1 MNQNTTYSMIIAA
14 GGTGGHIFPALAIAK
29 HFKANGHRVIIVGTG
44 NNLERK
50 IFGQNDIEV
59 KYFKARKIKRRGLMT
74 FFDPMNYQNIYSTF
88 FKPDAE
94 LVKFLKDFEPD
105 LVLGMGGYPSF
116 SICSAFNRS
125 DKTVVV
131 IHEQNSKA
139 GLANRYLTLSVA
151 YAVIEGLPGGIG
163 RIIKFFVDDC
173 IFLGNPVRQEIIDTR
188 TLPREFPDNSK
199 KPRIL
204 IVGGS
209 QGAHSINNTVPKA
222 MQVLSEKFDLE
233 IRHDTGKADY
243 EEVKKIYEELNI
255 NATVSEF
262 INDISEAY
270 GWADL
275 VIARAG
281 ALTVSEL
288 SAVGLPSILIPY
300 PQATDNHQFYN
311 AKFLVDKKAAEMIL
325 DQDLDPDKLAVT
337 VESFLLEKDKL
348 KNASIAAHD
357 EIFALATEKISDYCI
372 NIMKKRTYGS
382 SQ

>member
-1 MNQNTTYSMIIAA
+1 MIIAA

-209 QGAHSINNTVPKA
+209 QGAHSINNAVPKA
-222 MQVLSEKFDLE
+222 MHLLSEKIDLE

-357 EIFALATEKISDYCI
+357 ETFALATEKISDYCI

>member
-209 QGAHSINNTVPKA
+209 QGAHSINNAVPKA
-222 MQVLSEKFDLE
+222 MHLLSEKIDLE

-270 GWADL
+270 GWSDL

-300 PQATDNHQFYN
+300 PHATDNHQFYN

-357 EIFALATEKISDYCI
+357 ETFALATEKISDYCI

>member
-1 MNQNTTYSMIIAA
+1 MIIAA

-29 HFKANGHRVIIVGTG
+29 HFKANGHRVIIAGTG
-44 NNLERK
+44 NDLERK

-59 KYFKARKIKRRGLMT
+59 KYFKARKIERRGLMT

-209 QGAHSINNTVPKA
+209 QGAHSINNAVPKA
-222 MQVLSEKFDLE
+222 MHLLSEKIDLE

-357 EIFALATEKISDYCI
+357 ETFALATEKISDYCI

>member
-14 GGTGGHIFPALAIAK
+14 GGTGGHIFPALTIAK

-209 QGAHSINNTVPKA
+209 QGAHSINNAVPKA
-222 MQVLSEKFDLE
+222 MHLLSEKIDLE

-357 EIFALATEKISDYCI
+357 ETFALATEKISDYCI

>member
-188 TLPREFPDNSK
+188 TLSREFPYNSK

-209 QGAHSINNTVPKA
+209 QGAHSINNAVPKA
-222 MQVLSEKFDLE
+222 MHLLSEKIDLE

-357 EIFALATEKISDYCI
+357 ETFALATEKISDYCI

>member
-1 MNQNTTYSMIIAA
+1 MIIAA

-188 TLPREFPDNSK
+188 TLPREFPDNSR

-209 QGAHSINNTVPKA
+209 QGAHSINNAVPKA
-222 MQVLSEKFDLE
+222 MHLLSEKIDLE

-357 EIFALATEKISDYCI
+357 ETFALATEKISDYCI

>member
-209 QGAHSINNTVPKA
+209 QGAHSINNAVPKA
-222 MQVLSEKFDLE
+222 MHLLSEKIDLE

>member
-209 QGAHSINNTVPKA
+209 QGAHSINNAVPKA
-222 MQVLSEKFDLE
+222 MHLLSEKIDLE

-357 EIFALATEKISDYCI
+357 ETFALATEKISDYCI

>member
-59 KYFKARKIKRRGLMT
+59 KYFKARKIERRGLMT

-222 MQVLSEKFDLE
+222 MHLLSEKIDLE

-357 EIFALATEKISDYCI
+357 ETFALATEKISDYCI

>member
-209 QGAHSINNTVPKA
+209 QGAHSINNAVPKA
-222 MQVLSEKFDLE
+222 MHLLSEKIDLE

-357 EIFALATEKISDYCI
+357 ETFALATEKISDYCM

>member
-1 MNQNTTYSMIIAA
+1 MNQKKTYSMIIAA
-14 GGTGGHIFPALAIAK
+14 GGTGGHIFPALAIGK
-29 HFKANGHRVIIVGTG
+29 YFKANGHRVIIAGTG
-44 NNLERK
+44 TDLERT

-116 SICSAFNRS
+116 SICSAFDRS

-151 YAVIEGLPGGIG
+151 YAVIEGLPGGISK
-163 RIIKFFVDDC
+163 ITKFFVDDC
-173 IFLGNPVRQEIIDTR
+173 IFLGNPVRQEILDAR
-188 TLPREFPDNSK
+188 KLPREFPDNSIQ
-199 KPRIL
+199 PRIL

-209 QGAHSINNTVPKA
+209 QGAHSINNIVPKA
-222 MQVLSEKFDLE
+222 MHLLSEKIDLE
-233 IRHDTGKADY
+233 IRHDSGKADY
-243 EEVKKIYEELNI
+243 KEVKKIYEELNI

-348 KNASIAAHD
+348 KNASTAAYD

-372 NIMKKRTYGS
+372 NIMEKRTYSS

>member
-209 QGAHSINNTVPKA
+209 QGAHSINNAVPKA
-222 MQVLSEKFDLE
+222 MHLLSEKIDLE

-348 KNASIAAHD
+348 KNASIAAYD
-357 EIFALATEKISDYCI
+357 ETFVLATEKISDYCI

>member
-209 QGAHSINNTVPKA
+209 QGAHSINNAVPKA
-222 MQVLSEKFDLE
+222 MHLLSEKIDLE

-255 NATVSEF
+255 NATVSKF

-357 EIFALATEKISDYCI
+357 ETFALATEKISDYCI

>member
-1 MNQNTTYSMIIAA
+1 MNQKKTYSIIIAA
-14 GGTGGHIFPALAIAK
+14 GGTGGHIFPALAIGK
-29 HFKANGHRVIIVGTG
+29 YFKANGHRVIIVGTG

-209 QGAHSINNTVPKA
+209 QGAHSINNAVPKA
-222 MQVLSEKFDLE
+222 MHLLSEKIDLE

-357 EIFALATEKISDYCI
+357 ETFALATEKISDYCI

>member
-209 QGAHSINNTVPKA
+209 QGAHSINNAVPKA
-222 MQVLSEKFDLE
+222 MHLLSEKIDLE

-325 DQDLDPDKLAVT
+325 DQDLDPDKLARSEERRVGK
-337 VESFLLEKDKL
+337 ECRSRW
-348 KNASIAAHD
+348 SPYH
-357 EIFALATEKISDYCI
+357 
-372 NIMKKRTYGS
+372 
-382 SQ
+382 

>member
-1 MNQNTTYSMIIAA
+1 MNQKKTYSIIIAA
-14 GGTGGHIFPALAIAK
+14 GGTGGHIFPALAIGK
-29 HFKANGHRVIIVGTG
+29 YFKANGHRVIIAGTG
-44 NNLERK
+44 NDLERK

-209 QGAHSINNTVPKA
+209 QGAHSINNAVPKA
-222 MQVLSEKFDLE
+222 MHLLSEKIDLE

-357 EIFALATEKISDYCI
+357 ETFALATEKISDYCI

>member
-116 SICSAFNRS
+116 SICSAFNRA

-209 QGAHSINNTVPKA
+209 QGAHSINNAVPKA
-222 MQVLSEKFDLE
+222 MHLLSEKIDLE

-357 EIFALATEKISDYCI
+357 ETFALATEKISDYCI

>member
-1 MNQNTTYSMIIAA
+1 MNRKTTYSMIIAA

-50 IFGQNDIEV
+50 IFDQNDIEV

-209 QGAHSINNTVPKA
+209 QGAHSINNAVPKA
-222 MQVLSEKFDLE
+222 MHLLSEKIDLE

-357 EIFALATEKISDYCI
+357 ETFALATEKISDYCI

>member
-29 HFKANGHRVIIVGTG
+29 HFKANGHRVIIAGTG
-44 NNLERK
+44 NDLERK

-209 QGAHSINNTVPKA
+209 QGAHSINNAVPKA
-222 MQVLSEKFDLE
+222 MHLLSEKIDLE

-357 EIFALATEKISDYCI
+357 ETFALATEKISDYCI

>member
-222 MQVLSEKFDLE
+222 MHLLSEKIDLE

-357 EIFALATEKISDYCI
+357 ETFALATEKISDYCI

>member
-116 SICSAFNRS
+116 SICSAFNRA

-151 YAVIEGLPGGIG
+151 HAVIEGLPGGIG

-209 QGAHSINNTVPKA
+209 QGAHSINNAVPKA
-222 MQVLSEKFDLE
+222 MHLLSEKIDLE

-357 EIFALATEKISDYCI
+357 ETFALATEKISDYCI